1 MSVNLALNSQR
12 WGLTSSINMKSSW
25 LSRVLSHGDA
35 RQRGNYA
42 ATQLYFS
49 FATILLSWQSVF
61 TIIYQ
66 FVSHH
71 LKGHFKHKALQTQC
85 WGYEYTYILIYVVYI
100 YILISIYTYIY
111 INTSI
116 NILYIYTDIN
126 IYISPYISHIY
137 GPRIQVPQMATD
149 HIQSYPH
156 RPVTSPISSPSA
168 SKTVLELVQLFR
180 FPCEFG

>member
-100 YILISIYTYIY
+100 YIYILISIYIYILISIYTYIYTY

-116 NILYIYTDIN
+116 NILYIYIYWYQY
-126 IYISPYISHIY
+126 IYIPLHQPYIWSSNSGSPNGHW
-137 GPRIQVPQMATD
+137 
-149 HIQSYPH
+149 SYPII
-156 RPVTSPISSPSA
+156 SP
-168 SKTVLELVQLFR
+168 
-180 FPCEFG
+180 